1 VRPLFAVALV
11 ALLGTGCKEKE
22 LPKEGLGQDTADITS
37 DTSVLREAQGAV
49 NEVLRNAADCELAKP
64 HIATATVKLD
74 DAEKNLRTV
83 SGRTTLEALRK
94 QLRTVAENCP

>member
-1 VRPLFAVALV
+1 V
-11 ALLGTGCKEKE
+11 ALLALFGTACKEKE
-22 LPKEGLGQDTADITS
+22 LPKEGLGQNTADITS

-49 NEVLRNAADCELAKP
+49 NEVVRNAGDCEMAKP

-83 SGRTTLEALRK
+83 SGRTTLDALRK